1 VTVVN
6 SKEKSDI
13 LDKVKVIFEDE
24 DLLVLDKPAGLVVH
38 TDERTVEA
46 TLSDWLE
53 ERYPDLR
60 DIGRPHTLDNE
71 RYVPRHGMLT
81 RLDRDTSGVLLIAK
95 NENTFEFISQ
105 QFINHTVE
113 KVYIAKVEGS
123 VTGDGLIDAP
133 IGRSRVDPRKWTS
146 GIDIRNT
153 KREAITHYRVLANLN
168 DETIVELSPKTGRT
182 HQLRVHMSHIGHPI
196 IGDKRYNESSAS
208 DRMYLHAESIK
219 FTDEKGDQTVFISE
233 CDFMAL
239 STF

>member
-6 SKEKSDI
+6 SKENSDI

-24 DLLVLDKPAGLVVH
+24 DLLVLDKPVGLVVH

-46 TLSDWLE
+46 TLCDFLE
-53 ERYPDLR
+53 KRYPDLR
-60 DIGRPHTLDNE
+60 DVGRPHTLDNE
-71 RYVPRHGMLT
+71 RYVPRYGMLT

-105 QFINHTVE
+105 QFVNHTVE
-113 KVYIAKVEGS
+113 KVYIAKVEGTLTS
-123 VTGDGLIDAP
+123 EGFIDAP
-133 IGRSRVDPRKWTS
+133 IGRSKIDPRKWTS

-153 KREAITHYRVLANLN
+153 KREAITHYRVLENLN
-168 DETIVELSPKTGRT
+168 NETIVELRPQTGRT

-196 IGDKRYNESSAS
+196 VGDKRYNESSAS
-208 DRMYLHAESIK
+208 DRMYLHAKSIK
-219 FTDEKGDQTVFISE
+219 FIDEKGEERVFISE
-233 CDFMAL
+233 CDFIAL